1 MIVETLTVVI
11 IEDEEAHFSLMKRA
25 ISREYPYASVHHF
38 QDATSCL
45 ERLDQ
50 INPTVII
57 TDYLMPGMNGIEFL
71 EVLNQRDIDIPVIII
86 TGQGNET
93 IAVRAIKSGAKDYLV
108 KSGNFFTLLPS
119 VIAKVVREKK
129 LKQSLYLS
137 ERRFQDLAESI
148 FSWLWE
154 MDVHGR
160 YIYSNPVVEAL
171 LGYQTDEVIGKYF
184 YDFFSN
190 SDKQALKN
198 KIYKIIENVEPM
210 RLFDTIFIR
219 KDGLE
224 VIMVTNGI
232 PFFDKKGNLL
242 GYRGIS
248 QDISERKR
256 AETHIR
262 KLSQQLINA
271 QETERQMI
279 SYELHDRV
287 AQDLSVSKIE
297 CDMLLKHQPGLQS
310 HVKERLLAI
319 SNTLQGAIGSV
330 RDLSY
335 DLRPP
340 VLADMGIAE
349 ALKIYCEEFSKKNGV
364 KIDFQSA
371 GLHLFKLDSNIEI
384 HLYRL
389 VQEGLNNIRKHAHAT
404 QVNIMLMGASPNI
417 ILSIEDNGKGFDVK
431 TREPGLAN
439 EKQMGLQNMKQ
450 RVNLFQGQMTIQS
463 RPMQGT
469 KILIKIPFKRQKSE
483 SKKAHINH

>member
-1 MIVETLTVVI
+1 VETLTVVI

-25 ISREYPYASVHHF
+25 ITREFPYASVFHF
-38 QDATSCL
+38 QEANTCF

-71 EVLNQRDIDIPVIII
+71 ELLNQQDIDSPVIMI
-86 TGQGNET
+86 TGQGDEN
-93 IAVRAIKSGAKDYLV
+93 IAVRAMKSGAKDYLV
-108 KSGNFFTLLPS
+108 KSGDFFTLLPS
-119 VIAKVVREKK
+119 VIERVIRERE
-129 LKQSLYLS
+129 LKQSLHAS
-137 ERRFQDLAESI
+137 ERRFQDLAESV
-148 FSWLWE
+148 FNWLWE
-154 MDVHGR
+154 IDVHGR

-198 KIYKIIENVEPM
+198 KIYQIIENVEPM

-224 VIMVTNGI
+224 VIMMTNGI

-256 AETHIR
+256 TEIHIR
-262 KLSQQLINA
+262 NLSQQLINA

-297 CDMLLKHQPGLQS
+297 CDMLLKDQPGLQS
-310 HVKERLLAI
+310 HVKEKLLAI
-319 SNTLQGAIGSV
+319 SNSLQRAISSV

-349 ALKIYCEEFSKKNGV
+349 GIKIYCEEFSKKNGV
-364 KIDFQSA
+364 KIDFRSA
-371 GLHLFKLDSNIEI
+371 GLHFFDMDSNSAI

-389 VQEGLNNIRKHAHAT
+389 VQEGLNNIRKHADAT

-417 ILSIEDNGKGFDVK
+417 ILRIEDNGKGFDVK
-431 TREPGLAN
+431 ARELALSN
-439 EKQMGLQNMKQ
+439 EKRLGLRSMKE
-450 RVNLFQGQMTIQS
+450 RVNLLGGRMTIQS

-469 KILIKIPFKRQKSE
+469 NLLIKIPFERQKSE

>member
-1 MIVETLTVVI
+1 VETLTVVI

-25 ISREYPYASVHHF
+25 IAREFSSASVVHF
-38 QDATSCL
+38 LDATTCL

-71 EVLNQRDIDIPVIII
+71 EVLNQQNIDPPVIMI
-86 TGQGNET
+86 TGQGDEN

-108 KSGNFFTLLPS
+108 KSGDFFTLLPS
-119 VIAKVVREKK
+119 VIERVVREKK
-129 LKQSLYLS
+129 LKQSLYAS
-137 ERRFQDLAESI
+137 ERRFQDLAEST
-148 FSWLWE
+148 FNWLWE

-160 YIYSNPVVEAL
+160 YIYSNPVVETL

-190 SDKQALKN
+190 PDKQALKN
-198 KIYKIIENVEPM
+198 KIFQIIEKIKPIW
-210 RLFDTIFIR
+210 LFDTNFIR

-224 VIMVTNGI
+224 VIMETNGV
-232 PFFDKKGNLL
+232 PFLDDKGNLL
-242 GYRGIS
+242 GYRCIS

-262 KLSQQLINA
+262 NLSQQLINA

-297 CDMLLKHQPGLQS
+297 CDMLLKRQPGLQS
-310 HVKERLLAI
+310 HVKEKLLAI
-319 SNTLQGAIGSV
+319 SNCLQGVITSV

-340 VLADMGIAE
+340 VLADMGISE
-349 ALKIYCEEFSKKNGV
+349 ALKIYCEEFSKKNGLE
-364 KIDFQSA
+364 IDFQSA
-371 GLHLFKLDSNIEI
+371 GLHLFNLDSNIEI

-389 VQEGLNNIRKHAHAT
+389 VQEGLNNIRKHAHAA

-417 ILSIEDNGKGFDVK
+417 ILSIEDNGRGFDLK
-431 TREPGLAN
+431 TRELALAN
-439 EKQMGLQNMKQ
+439 EKRMGLQNMKQ

-483 SKKAHINH
+483 SEKAHINH

>member
-1 MIVETLTVVI
+1 MEKLTLVI

-25 ISREYPYASVHHF
+25 IAREFPYASVFHF
-38 QDATSCL
+38 QEANTCL

-71 EVLNQRDIDIPVIII
+71 ELLNQQDIDSPVIMI
-86 TGQGNET
+86 TGQGDEN
-93 IAVRAIKSGAKDYLV
+93 IAVRAMKSGAKDYLV
-108 KSGNFFTLLPS
+108 KSGDFFTLLPS
-119 VIAKVVREKK
+119 VIEKVVRQRE
-129 LKQSLYLS
+129 LKQSLYTS

-148 FSWLWE
+148 FNWVWE
-154 MDVHGR
+154 IDVHGR

-190 SDKQALKN
+190 PDKQALKN
-198 KIYKIIENVEPM
+198 KIYQIIENVEPM
-210 RLFDTIFIR
+210 RLFDTTFIR

-256 AETHIR
+256 TETHIR
-262 KLSQQLINA
+262 NLSQQLISA
-271 QETERQMI
+271 QETERQII
-279 SYELHDRV
+279 SCELHDRV
-287 AQDLSVSKIE
+287 AQDLLVSKME

-310 HVKERLLAI
+310 NVKEKLLEI
-319 SNTLQGAIGSV
+319 SNSLQGVISSI

-340 VLADMGIAE
+340 VLADMGIVE

-371 GLHLFKLDSNIEI
+371 GLHSFNLDSNTEI

-389 VQEGLNNIRKHAHAT
+389 VQEGLNNIRKHADAT
-404 QVNIMLMGASPNI
+404 QVNIMLMGAFPNI
-417 ILSIEDNGKGFDVK
+417 ILHIEDNGKGFDIK
-431 TREPGLAN
+431 AQEFALGN
-439 EKQMGLQNMKQ
+439 EKRMGLQNMKQ

-469 KILIKIPFKRQKSE
+469 KLLIKIPFRK
-483 SKKAHINH
+483 

>member
-1 MIVETLTVVI
+1 MESLTVVI

-25 ISREYPYASVHHF
+25 IAREFSYASVYHF
-38 QDATSCL
+38 QDANTCL

-50 INPTVII
+50 LNPTVII
-57 TDYLMPGMNGIEFL
+57 TDYLMPGMNGIELL
-71 EVLNQRDIDIPVIII
+71 EVLNQRDIDIPVIMI
-86 TGQGNET
+86 TGQGDEN
-93 IAVRAIKSGAKDYLV
+93 IAVRAMKSGAKDYLV
-108 KSGNFFTLLPS
+108 KSGYFFTLMPS
-119 VIAKVVREKK
+119 VIERVIRQRE
-129 LKQSLYLS
+129 LKQSLYTS

-160 YIYSNPVVEAL
+160 YIYSNSIVEAL
-171 LGYQTDEVIGKYF
+171 LGYQTDEMIGKYF

-198 KIYKIIENVEPM
+198 KIYQIIENVEPM

-319 SNTLQGAIGSV
+319 SNSLQGAIGSV
-330 RDLSY
+330 REISY

-389 VQEGLNNIRKHAHAT
+389 VQEGLNNIRKHADAT

-431 TREPGLAN
+431 TRELGLAN
-439 EKQMGLQNMKQ
+439 EKRMGLQNMKQ

>member
-1 MIVETLTVVI
+1 VKPLTVVI

-25 ISREYPYASVHHF
+25 IAREFSSASVVHF
-38 QDATSCL
+38 LDATTCL

-57 TDYLMPGMNGIEFL
+57 TDYLMPGMNGIELL
-71 EVLNQRDIDIPVIII
+71 EVLNQRDMGIPVIMI
-86 TGQGNET
+86 TGQGDEN

-108 KSGNFFTLLPS
+108 KSGDFFTLLPS
-119 VIAKVVREKK
+119 VIERIVRENELKK
-129 LKQSLYLS
+129 SLYAS
-137 ERRFQDLAESI
+137 ERRFQDLAESTI
-148 FSWLWE
+148 NWLWE
-154 MDVHGR
+154 MDVQGK
-160 YIYSNPVVEAL
+160 YIYSNPVVGIL

-184 YDFFSN
+184 YEFFS
-190 SDKQALKN
+190 DQHKTAIKN
-198 KIYKIIENVEPM
+198 RMFQIMEHLEAIRFFEAH
-210 RLFDTIFIR
+210 LIR

-224 VIMVTNGI
+224 VIMETNGV
-232 PFFDKKGNLL
+232 PFFDDQGNLL

-248 QDISERKR
+248 QDISERKQT
-256 AETHIR
+256 ETHIR
-262 KLSQQLINA
+262 SLSQQLINA

-297 CDMLLKHQPGLQS
+297 CYMLLKHEPGLQS

-319 SNTLQGAIGSV
+319 SNCLQGVITSV

-349 ALKIYCEEFSKKNGV
+349 ALKIYCEEFSKKNGLE
-364 KIDFQSA
+364 IDFQSA
-371 GLHLFKLDSNIEI
+371 GLHSFNLDSNIEI

-417 ILSIEDNGKGFDVK
+417 ILSIEDNGKGFDLK
-431 TREPGLAN
+431 TRELALVN
-439 EKQMGLQNMKQ
+439 EKRMGLQNMKQ

-463 RPMQGT
+463 RPMRGT

-483 SKKAHINH
+483 SETAHINH

>member
-1 MIVETLTVVI
+1 METLTVVI

-25 ISREYPYASVHHF
+25 IAREFSSASVVHF

-57 TDYLMPGMNGIEFL
+57 TDYLMPGMNGIELL
-71 EVLNQRDIDIPVIII
+71 EVLNQQDMDIPVIMI
-86 TGQGNET
+86 TGQGDEN

-108 KSGNFFTLLPS
+108 KSGDFFTLLPS
-119 VIAKVVREKK
+119 VIEKVVRQRE
-129 LKQSLYLS
+129 LKQSLYTS
-137 ERRFQDLAESI
+137 ERRFQDLAEAT
-148 FSWLWE
+148 FNWVWE
-154 MDVHGR
+154 MDVQGR
-160 YIYSNPVVEAL
+160 YIFSNSIVEAIT
-171 LGYQTDEVIGKYF
+171 GYCHDEVIGKYF
-184 YDFFSN
+184 HDFFSN
-190 SDKQALKN
+190 QDKEALKTSVFQIVAEV
-198 KIYKIIENVEPM
+198 KPITVS
-210 RLFDTIFIR
+210 DTIFIR
-219 KDGLE
+219 KDGVEIILE
-224 VIMVTNGI
+224 ITGV
-232 PFFDKKGNLL
+232 PFFDKAGNLL
-242 GYRGIS
+242 GYRGVS
-248 QDISERKR
+248 RDITARKK
-256 AETHIR
+256 AEIHIR
-262 KLSQQLINA
+262 NLSQQLLNA
-271 QETERQMI
+271 QETERKMI

-297 CDMLLKHQPGLQS
+297 CDMLLKHQPGLQF

-349 ALKIYCEEFSKKNGV
+349 ALKIYCEEFSIKNGV

-371 GLHLFKLDSNIEI
+371 GLHLFNLDSNIDI

-389 VQEGLNNIRKHAHAT
+389 VQEGLNNIRKHADAA

-431 TREPGLAN
+431 ARELALSSEKRLGLRS
-439 EKQMGLQNMKQ
+439 MKE
-450 RVNLFQGQMTIQS
+450 RVNLLQGQMTIQS
-463 RPMQGT
+463 RPMKGT
-469 KILIKIPFKRQKSE
+469 KIFIKIPFKERKNESE
-483 SKKAHINH
+483 KAHINH